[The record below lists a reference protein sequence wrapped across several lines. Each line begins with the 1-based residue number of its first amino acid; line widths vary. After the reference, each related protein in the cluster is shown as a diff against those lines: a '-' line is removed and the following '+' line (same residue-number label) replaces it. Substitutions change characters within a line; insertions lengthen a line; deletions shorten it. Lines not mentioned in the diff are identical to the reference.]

1 MTIPVRVLE
10 TSQRLDTYETLAER
24 LGVSRATLERAVSRG
39 QLAHIRIGRC
49 VRFNER
55 QVEAYLRRHERRASG

>member
-1 MTIPVRVLE
+1 MIPVRVLE

-24 LGVSRATLERAVSRG
+24 LGVSRATLERAVSSG

-49 VRFNER
+49 VRFDGS
-55 QVEAYLRRHERRASG
+55 QIEAYLRSCRHGASG